1 MSGMET
7 VVVTTKVDNRISKTF
22 LRRLA
27 ADIKL
32 AHCLE
37 LTFWNTLRG
46 VAGGGKSLNGLANK
60 TMGAKRDR
68 TSSGIKQSSKVN
80 SAVEF
85 WKKNL
90 VYEQTA

>member
-7 VVVTTKVDNRISKTF
+7 VIVTTKVDNRISKTF

-37 LTFWNTLRG
+37 LTFWNTLQGVVRG
-46 VAGGGKSLNGLANK
+46 GSKSLNGLANK

-68 TSSGIKQSSKVN
+68 NKAIQQG
-80 SAVEF
+80 
-85 WKKNL
+85 
-90 VYEQTA
+90 